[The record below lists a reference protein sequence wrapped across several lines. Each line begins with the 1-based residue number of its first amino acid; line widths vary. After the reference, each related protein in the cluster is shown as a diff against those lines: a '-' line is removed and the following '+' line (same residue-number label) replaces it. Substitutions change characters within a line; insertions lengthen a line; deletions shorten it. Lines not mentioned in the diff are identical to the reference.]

1 MLIALAGER
10 PFGTPRTKFELDLDA
25 IAARVPGTATT
36 KGMFFTRALS
46 QLPRQI
52 DDEPI
57 LRAAGLEESRF
68 VPFNSYPWI
77 DFIRLCCAIADV
89 MAPSRPVG
97 LRKIGRTL
105 YSEFADSLAGR
116 VTFGLLRNNADRV
129 ISLGAKAW
137 NISGAPGE
145 VVGESIGDCHY
156 RYHFNDYPAE
166 ITETLAVGVLEGA
179 LVECDEIPRILF
191 GQADPMHAVLDIR
204 WGEAEDDP
212 SPAPG
217 PGSPEQS

>member
-10 PFGTPRTKFELDLDA
+10 PFATPRTKLELDLDA
-25 IAARVPGTATT
+25 IAARLPGTATT
-36 KGMFFTRALS
+36 KGMFFSRALS
-46 QLPRQI
+46 LVPGQT

-68 VPFNSYPWI
+68 VPFNNYPWI
-77 DFIRLCCAIADV
+77 DFLRLCCAVSDVIAPTR
-89 MAPSRPVG
+89 AVG

-129 ISLGAKAW
+129 VSLGPKAW
-137 NISGAPGE
+137 NMSGVPGE
-145 VVGESIGDCHY
+145 VVGESIDDCHY
-156 RYHFNDYPAE
+156 RYHFIDYPSEVA
-166 ITETLAVGVLEGA
+166 ETLAVGVLEGA
-179 LVECDEIPRILF
+179 LVECGETPRILF

-204 WGEAEDDP
+204 WGEATP
-212 SPAPG
+212 SEG
-217 PGSPEQS
+217 